1 MQGRSPRDSI
11 TEKTEI
17 VLPQYANAI
26 GTAFGGTIMS
36 WADICAAVS
45 AQRHCGRVAV
55 TASVDAFQFLAPIR
69 LGDVVILRSRVNAVF
84 RTSMEVEV
92 TIEREDFDAATRVLC
107 AVSLLTF
114 VNIGEDGRPA
124 PIPPLL
130 LENDEDRRRATE
142 AEKRRA
148 RRLAARQ
155 EE

>member
-1 MQGRSPRDSI
+1 MAGRTPRDSL

-36 WADICAAVS
+36 WADVCAAVS

-92 TIEREDFDAATRVLC
+92 TIEREDFDSGQRVLC

-114 VNIGEDGRPA
+114 VNIGDDGRPA
-124 PIPPLL
+124 PIPPLV
-130 LENDEDRRRATE
+130 LETDEDLQRA
-142 AEKRRA
+142 AAAKKRREA
-148 RRLAARQ
+148 RLAARS
-155 EE
+155 